1 MIITIG
7 GLAGTGT
14 TTTAELLSKKLDIPY
29 ISAGF
34 VFREMAAER
43 GMSVLEFSEFAEGN
57 DDIDK
62 EIDKRQALK
71 AKEAD
76 NLIIEGRL
84 SAFFV
89 DNADLK
95 NLVKKNGGI
104 VIRDND
110 NMSNVLS
117 YQGLNPAFNIGKIN
131 KQAEIKSMRT
141 IPAKLSK
148 INQLNLIQ
156 RANDNLRLSSKINVS
171 FHDNVPANDA
181 LINIPKEDEPLPD
194 IDELSTESPILI
206 LRSSIE
212 TE

>member
-1 MIITIG
+1 MIVTIG

-14 TTTAELLSKKLDIPY
+14 TTLAEVLSEKLDVPY

-34 VFREMAAER
+34 IFREMAAER

-71 AKEAD
+71 AKEAE

-95 NLVKKNGGI
+95 ICLVTPFDVRSKRISDRENKSVEVAKNEII
-104 VIRDND
+104 VREKSEALRYMEIHNIDIS
-110 NMSNVLS
+110 NMDVYDIIINT
-117 YQGLNPAFNIGKIN
+117 GTFNPEKVS
-131 KQAEIKSMRT
+131 EI
-141 IPAKLSK
+141 I
-148 INQLNLIQ
+148 IQ
-156 RANDNLRLSSKINVS
+156 TLKVI
-171 FHDNVPANDA
+171 
-181 LINIPKEDEPLPD
+181 
-194 IDELSTESPILI
+194 
-206 LRSSIE
+206 
-212 TE
+212 

>member
-14 TTTAELLSKKLDIPY
+14 TTAAEMLSEKLDIPY

-62 EIDKRQALK
+62 EIDRRQALK
-71 AKEAD
+71 AKEAE

-95 NLVKKNGGI
+95 ICLVTPFDVRSERISDREDKSVDVAKNEII
-104 VIRDND
+104 VREKSEALRYMEIHNIDIS
-110 NMSNVLS
+110 NMDVYDIIINTGTFNPEKVL
-117 YQGLNPAFNIGKIN
+117 
-131 KQAEIKSMRT
+131 EI
-141 IPAKLSK
+141 I
-148 INQLNLIQ
+148 IQ
-156 RANDNLRLSSKINVS
+156 TLKVI
-171 FHDNVPANDA
+171 
-181 LINIPKEDEPLPD
+181 
-194 IDELSTESPILI
+194 
-206 LRSSIE
+206 
-212 TE
+212 